1 VQWCRYVAYFSAFGF
16 FTATAKL
23 YLATL
28 GVALASAV
36 AESLPL
42 PLDDNFT
49 VPFTAIGVGMLLL
62 PY

>member
-1 VQWCRYVAYFSAFGF
+1 M
-16 FTATAKL
+16 KM
-23 YLATL
+23 YLAMI